1 MGLNEFA
8 GYFAVGVVAFLT
20 GIIAEKYGVTL
31 SFYLGIGISI
41 VGFFALLL
49 SKTLVILYIKKLF
62 LVQ

>member
-8 GYFAVGVVAFLT
+8 GYFAVGVAL

-31 SFYLGIGISI
+31 I
-41 VGFFALLL
+41 LLSWNWNFDSRIFCLRYFL